1 MNLEGRKSV
10 MDFRFILESS
20 DKEGHDEMFKM
31 FIKSDKPDGTLGKII
46 DLIYNEIGCTPDIF
60 KTISYVLKNM
70 SNMKTGGIVELYKED
85 DFIKVDKNIWI
96 NSKDMDIVKVKDKFI
111 INGACRYIVTDSYI
125 GTKNES
131 GNITFKRSDY
141 NVGLESGTTPIVFD
155 ADMLDNGDIVANG
168 RVYMFNVIGKKLV
181 EHKDVSTSIIQGQ
194 NMVFPLSIAT
204 VEGSSS
210 SISFINKYNKAF
222 YGSNKD
228 CLIEPYFMNIDS
240 IKGVSLYELSAN
252 PEKYMNLS
260 LKNITEML

>member
-1 MNLEGRKSV
+1 

-46 DLIYNEIGCTPDIF
+46 DLIYNEIGCTPGIF

-70 SNMKTGGIVELYKED
+70 SNMKTGGIIELYKED
-85 DFIKVDKNIWI
+85 DFIKVDKNVWI
-96 NSKDMDIVKVKDKFI
+96 NSKDMDIVKVKDKFV
-111 INGACRYIVTDSYI
+111 INDACKYIVTDSYI

-131 GNITFKRSDY
+131 GNIIFGRSDY
-141 NVGLESGTTPIVFD
+141 NVGLEPSTTPIVFD

-168 RVYMFNVIGKKLV
+168 RVYMFNVIGKKLI

-204 VEGSSS
+204 IEGSNASV
-210 SISFINKYNKAF
+210 SFINKYNRTF
-222 YGSNKD
+222 YNVSEND
-228 CLIEPYFMNIDS
+228 LIEPYFMDIDS
-240 IKGVSLYELSAN
+240 VKGISLYELSLN